1 MSSSFSS
8 SSGASLRQP
17 QPLYHRHISNPSNTF
32 PLTGPSLNLSPR
44 TRSHGYDLSIPSPIP
59 ERSHETSPLP
69 DYDDQGQGFKGH
81 LVDLDNMS
89 KPFVPTPNISRPGT
103 PGGGAKDDANAML
116 LNNLGADRER
126 EGRERREERR
136 DDKLT
141 GKEQALP
148 ILSYCAASIMMTVV
162 NKYVVSGRHFTMTFL
177 LLAIQS
183 AVCVLAVW
191 SVKRFGIIT
200 FRDFDMK
207 DAKAWWPISTLL
219 VAVIYTGS
227 KSLQFLSIPVY
238 TIFKNLTIILIAYG
252 EVFMFNG
259 VVTGL
264 TLCSFALMVGS
275 SIIAAWADITSFLNS
290 PPELDPT
297 TGLEIATGPISTIG
311 GINAGYVWMA
321 ANCLASAAYVLF
333 MRKRIKI
340 TGFKD
345 WDSMFYNNFLSIPVL
360 MVFSLVIED
369 WGSESLSLNF
379 PESNR
384 FILLSAI
391 AFSGAAAVFISYS
404 TAWCVRVCGS
414 TTYSMVGALN
424 KLPVAAS
431 GMLFFGDPAS
441 FGNVSAI
448 GVGGLAGIV
457 YAVAKTNQAKVDQA
471 NKLRAA
477 GGRA

>member
-1 MSSSFSS
+1 MSSSSSS

-17 QPLYHRHISNPSNTF
+17 QPLYHRPISNPSNTL
-32 PLTGPSLNLSPR
+32 PLTGLGPNLSPR
-44 TRSHGYDLSIPSPIP
+44 IIGHGYGLSIPSPIP

-69 DYDDQGQGFKGH
+69 DYDDQEQGLKGH

-136 DDKLT
+136 DDKLA

-333 MRKRIKI
+333 MRKRIKV

-369 WGSESLSLNF
+369 WGTESLSLNF